1 MFTINILFLFINNII
16 RMKVEY
22 LLQLFKSFNNK
33 IWNNKVFSYFLIA
46 LVIGFTVILR
56 KLPEI
61 YYKYL
66 LNQVLLLFVVI
77 AIIIITSHNQSLGIV
92 LCVCLIAL
100 YYPSNQ
106 INKGNVYFENFENE
120 NENETVPI
128 EKTDKNIIDDEKPKK
143 TKEPKEVSNKISEP
157 TKNPIKN
164 KENDISSQNE
174 SDLESQDENDNKS
187 DSKSD
192 TEEKISEMRLENLN
206 PSYYNNKKTNS
217 SNSSKKIVEKFEKS
231 KPKQNNNKNNKNNMN
246 YKSNNKSKSKPQNNE
261 ETFLGDIRQVVNDL
275 DTGKNRMNA
284 NNAIKKIS
292 ELMYNKHK
300 TSIQKILDDN
310 NDTDDEEESDDD
322 I

>member
-1 MFTINILFLFINNII
+1 
-16 RMKVEY
+16 MKVEY

-33 IWNNKVFSYFLIA
+33 IWNNKVFVYFLIA

-66 LNQVLLLFVVI
+66 LNPVLLLFVVI

-106 INKGNVYFENFENE
+106 ISKANVYFENFENE
-120 NENETVPI
+120 NEKETAPI

-143 TKEPKEVSNKISEP
+143 TKEPKEVSDKISEP
-157 TKNPIKN
+157 TKKPNKN
-164 KENDISSQNE
+164 KKDKEDDVHSQ
-174 SDLESQDENDNKS
+174 DESQDESDTKS
-187 DSKSD
+187 DSEKHSD
-192 TEEKISEMRLENLN
+192 NEEKISEMRLENLN
-206 PSYYNNKKTNS
+206 PSYYNNKKTSS

-231 KPKQNNNKNNKNNMN
+231 KPKQNNNNNKLN
-246 YKSNNKSKSKPQNNE
+246 NNKSKSKPQNNE
-261 ETFLGDIRQVVNDL
+261 ETFLGDIRKVVNDL

-300 TSIQKILDDN
+300 TSIQQILNDD
-310 NDTDDEEESDDD
+310 NDTDTDESDNDD

>member
-1 MFTINILFLFINNII
+1 
-16 RMKVEY
+16 MKVEY
-22 LLQLFKSFNNK
+22 LLQLFKNFNNK

-66 LNQVLLLFVVI
+66 LNPVLLLFVVI
-77 AIIIITSHNQSLGIV
+77 TIIIITSHNQSLGIILV
-92 LCVCLIAL
+92 VCLIAL
-100 YYPSNQ
+100 YYPHQ
-106 INKGNVYFENFENE
+106 YNKENVYFENFENE
-120 NENETVPI
+120 NEKETIPI

-143 TKEPKEVSNKISEP
+143 TKEPKEPKDVSDKISEP
-157 TKNPIKN
+157 TKKSIKN
-164 KENDISSQNE
+164 KKEKEDDVN
-174 SDLESQDENDNKS
+174 SQDESNDES
-187 DSKSD
+187 DTKSD
-192 TEEKISEMRLENLN
+192 TEEKISELRLENLN
-206 PSYYNNKKTNS
+206 PSYYNNKKTSS
-217 SNSSKKIVEKFEKS
+217 SNSSKKIVEKFEKTNS
-231 KPKQNNNKNNKNNMN
+231 KDNNKFNNKF
-246 YKSNNKSKSKPQNNE
+246 NNKSKSKSKSQNNE

-300 TSIQKILDDN
+300 TSIQKILDDD
-310 NDTDDEEESDDD
+310 NDTDEEDDDDD